1 MSVSQTPQDTEV
13 LAECMHCFYH
23 GTMPNITIRNVDAAL
38 HDALKKKAEFSGQSL
53 QEYLLQQLRV
63 IATKRSNA
71 EIIRDY
77 RARMKELNEPG
88 YSREEIEAVLAQTKE
103 ERDNRWK
110 RWS

>member
-1 MSVSQTPQDTEV
+1 MSLNRTSHNTEV
-13 LAECMHCFYH
+13 LAQCMYCSYD
-23 GTMPNITIRNVDAAL
+23 GTMPNITIRDVEPAI

-53 QEYLLQQLRV
+53 QEYLLQQLTV

-77 RARMKELNEPG
+77 RQRMKELDEPA

-110 RWS
+110 RLS

>member
-1 MSVSQTPQDTEV
+1 
-13 LAECMHCFYH
+13 MHCSYD
-23 GTMPNITIRNVDAAL
+23 GTMPNITVRNVDAAL
-38 HDALKKKAEFSGQSL
+38 HEALKKKAEFSGQSL
-53 QEYLLQQLRV
+53 QEYLLEQLTV

-77 RARMKELNEPG
+77 RQRMKELDEPA

-110 RWS
+110 RLS